1 MRNFSISSA
10 IDCIKEYIFAK
21 NDKQMFYNNYKA
33 FKNYSNIISSQY
45 YRRPNFPE
53 YLGENIIK
61 HILQNNGDNTI
72 EKNNPGDLF
81 SRIDGNIECKC
92 FSSNAPISFSPK
104 TNWDS
109 LYILDAR
116 DWTNDFFYLYRITLK
131 KNSKDWRNIKVNR
144 KQSFY
149 DQCKQK
155 RRPRIKWNHLY
166 PQVKTN
172 CIEIFK
178 GNINHILS

>member
-53 YLGENIIK
+53 YLSENIIK

-104 TNWDS
+104 TTWDS

-116 DWTNDFFYLYRITLK
+116 DWTNDFYCQRHASLPSAMILATIGIVVSVPL
-131 KNSKDWRNIKVNR
+131 V
-144 KQSFY
+144 Y

-155 RRPRIKWNHLY
+155 
-166 PQVKTN
+166 
-172 CIEIFK
+172 
-178 GNINHILS
+178 